1 MLRMVLRYGPAVGA
15 FLTLVPIIWRMVLD
29 AIVLYSNEPDRRNRA
44 LMLRFPHLAKLDDRL
59 PSPATEHQASTAKS
73 SIDKKLKVP
82 PIAKR
87 HVNRE

>member
-59 PSPATEHQASTAKS
+59 PPLRPPSTKPVLPSPASTK
-73 SIDKKLKVP
+73 
-82 PIAKR
+82 
-87 HVNRE
+87 N